1 MIKDSE
7 GAYSQLVHLQEVNK
21 QDEEVSSMEI
31 GPAKTSFD
39 TSQAMSS
46 SVFHGILPCRSTSK
60 GSSGENISR
69 STSMNAGVSSL
80 EDVHVRDE
88 GKKKCDGN
96 DGKPKNNSI
105 GRLFYL
111 NKPELPV
118 LLLGSIAAS
127 VNGVIFPV
135 FGILLSSAIKIFF
148 EPPHE
153 LQKDSRF
160 WGQLFMG
167 LGVVSLVVVPFQ
179 YYLFGVAGGKLI
191 QRIRSL
197 SFERVMHQEISW
209 FDEPINSRFVKHALK
224 PTSMCLLAP
233 Y

>member
-1 MIKDSE
+1 MIKDPE
-7 GAYSQLVHLQEVNK
+7 GAYSQLIYLQEVNK
-21 QDEEVSSMEI
+21 QDEEVFSMEI

-46 SVFHGILPCRSTSK
+46 SVFHGILPHRSTSK

-69 STSMNAGVSSL
+69 STSIKASVSSL
-80 EDVHVRDE
+80 EDVHGRDE
-88 GKKKCDGN
+88 GKKQCDGS
-96 DGKPKNNSI
+96 DGKPKNISI
-105 GRLFYL
+105 GRLAYL

-127 VNGVIFPV
+127 VHGVIFPV
-135 FGILLSSAIKIFF
+135 FGILISSAIKIFV

-153 LQKDSRF
+153 LRKDSRF
-160 WGQLFMG
+160 WALLFMG
-167 LGVVSLVVVPFQ
+167 LGIVSLFVVPLQ

-209 FDEPINSRFVKHALK
+209 FDEPMNSR
-224 PTSMCLLAP
+224 
-233 Y
+233 